1 MPEDLGG
8 KGMTERVDT
17 VAHHTLTQEISPEA
31 MSELSYHQP
40 NQSSQQDH
48 ALIYPQPTELNQDL

>member
-40 NQSSQQDH
+40 NPPFKQDDTPR
-48 ALIYPQPTELNQDL
+48 YPQPTQGQS